1 MILNVPYVKISVW
14 SKKNKSFT
22 WSKKKKKSEK
32 INLKILFIYTQLNL
46 NILKL

>member
-22 WSKKKKKSEK
+22 WSKKKKSEK